1 MVGGGEYAQTDGVLT
16 VEPGGPAQPLLAPLV
31 SHRLAEIL
39 AGDGGPYA
47 KRICVFFCF
56 PTART
61 PCRAIVLDH
70 GGCACLHWPPLRPGW
85 VFMNLVGPGPRME
98 HVVGRGWMWI
108 VPEWVGRRPQLAD
121 LDS

>member
-1 MVGGGEYAQTDGVLT
+1 MADVLVCT
-16 VEPGGPAQPLLAPLV
+16 LA
-31 SHRLAEIL
+31 
-39 AGDGGPYA
+39 
-47 KRICVFFCF
+47 
-56 PTART
+56 
-61 PCRAIVLDH
+61 
-70 GGCACLHWPPLRPGW
+70 PLRPGW